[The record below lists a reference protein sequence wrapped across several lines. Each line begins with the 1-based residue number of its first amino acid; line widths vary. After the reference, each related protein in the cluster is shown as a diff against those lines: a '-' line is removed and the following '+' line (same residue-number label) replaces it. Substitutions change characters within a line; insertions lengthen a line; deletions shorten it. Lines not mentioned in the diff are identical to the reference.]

1 MKNTSSMYN
10 QELAQAKMFVADLT
24 GGERKLRLCDY
35 CNGFDTASSEMVKG
49 RLQYFR
55 DAIREIIDVKI

>member
-1 MKNTSSMYN
+1 
-10 QELAQAKMFVADLT
+10 MFVADSI
-24 GGERKLRLCDY
+24 GGERELRLCDC
-35 CNGFDTASSEMVKG
+35 CNGFNTASSEMVKG

>member
-1 MKNTSSMYN
+1 MS
-10 QELAQAKMFVADLT
+10 VVDLT
-24 GGERKLRLCDY
+24 GGERELRLCDY

>member
-1 MKNTSSMYN
+1 MSV
-10 QELAQAKMFVADLT
+10 EDLI
-24 GGERKLRLCDY
+24 GGERKLRLCDC
-35 CNGFDTASSEMVKG
+35 CNEFNIAFSEMVKG